1 MRSASSSSWP
11 GASVS
16 QDLIHAVLD
25 AAVASGIVR
34 NHAAV
39 ALRARLG
46 VGTVARGGAPRLSEH
61 ALLSVWDAIISLANG
76 DHGVG
81 ALLALHAD
89 IRAFG
94 LLGEALHH
102 APTLLDAYEH
112 IARYARL
119 THQGVTI
126 TVEAT
131 AREFAV
137 NYALAGTAG
146 GQAQDARAAGLLWV
160 MGNLA
165 LVPIRAFGVDLKP
178 RVAKFACRSPSD
190 ANIAQTVFGADI
202 SFGAAT
208 TQIIFD
214 RRRVDEVRRPAKAR
228 LLDYL
233 DVLAD
238 RDLDNLP
245 AVNDIVARVAVEL
258 RRGLVGGGAPTVK
271 IVAQALGVSSRTLQR
286 RIAEA
291 GSTFERV
298 IDDVRKARA
307 KELIMEGGRAMSE
320 IAYML
325 GYSEQA
331 AFSRAAQRWFAAAPS
346 RMVRMSKAGD
356 DKRA

>member
-1 MRSASSSSWP
+1 MM
-11 GASVS
+11 
-16 QDLIHAVLD
+16 
-25 AAVASGIVR
+25 
-34 NHAAV
+34 
-39 ALRARLG
+39 LRARLG
-46 VGTVARGGAPRLSEH
+46 VEAGASKARVARLPER
-61 ALLSVWDAIISLANG
+61 ALLSVWDATISLANG

-131 AREFAV
+131 ARDVAV
-137 NYALAGTAG
+137 SYALAGTTV
-146 GQAQDARAAGLLWV
+146 GQAQGARAAGLLWV

-190 ANIAQTVFGADI
+190 ISITQTVFGADI
-202 SFGAAT
+202 CFGAT
-208 TQIIFD
+208 TSHIIFD
-214 RRRVDEVRRPAKAR
+214 RPGVDEVRRSANAR

-238 RDLDNLP
+238 RDLGNLP
-245 AVNDIVARVAVEL
+245 PVKDIVARVAVEL
-258 RRGLVGGGAPTVK
+258 RRGLVGGSVPTVK

-298 IDDVRKARA
+298 LDDVRKAQA
-307 KELIMEGGRAMSE
+307 NELIMEGGRALSE

-331 AFSRAAQRWFAAAPS
+331 AFSRASQRWFAAAPS
-346 RMVRMSKAGD
+346 RMSHPAQ
-356 DKRA
+356 DKRDEACATDATTGPLGCAREH